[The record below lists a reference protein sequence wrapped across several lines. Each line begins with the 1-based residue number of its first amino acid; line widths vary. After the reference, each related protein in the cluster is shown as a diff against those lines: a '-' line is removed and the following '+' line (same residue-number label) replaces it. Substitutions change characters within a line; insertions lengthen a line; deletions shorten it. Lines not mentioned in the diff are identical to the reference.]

1 MIIDAMVTI
10 FEEIETYPSHIPLQ
24 KRSMMVVRI
33 EYHRYPLVM
42 PFSSHRNPYLN
53 RDVKGENQ

>member
-1 MIIDAMVTI
+1 MVTI
-10 FEEIETYPSHIPLQ
+10 SQEIETYPSHIPLQ

-42 PFSSHRNPYLN
+42 PFSNHRNPYLN
-53 RDVKGENQ
+53 HDVKCENH